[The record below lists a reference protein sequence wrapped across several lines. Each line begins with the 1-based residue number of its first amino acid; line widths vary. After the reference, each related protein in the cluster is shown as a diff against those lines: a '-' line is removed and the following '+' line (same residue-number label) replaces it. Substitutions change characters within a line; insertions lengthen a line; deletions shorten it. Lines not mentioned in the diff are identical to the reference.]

1 LVKLCM
7 VGLCFDRV
15 EMQRM
20 KPDPKGYYRLLG
32 VDPEAGSDEITH
44 AFRAKA
50 KILHPDVPWTGSTE
64 AFVRLKEAYD
74 VLSDAARRAVYDRV
88 GLAASVGTAPVFRDI
103 YDDGPDLV
111 YTEHWRLPR
120 GLPLYVALTLILLV
134 GFAGL
139 QVVSNLTTPQRRVTI
154 PDTPSASAPEPPKHV
169 DQRPPEAADAG
180 VGAAPTHY
188 VIPGRPGPAVL
199 WRYDDTLMSYVPA
212 GQLADFSTVVLLQ
225 LVPNSAMAEV
235 RVPAGAKGF
244 VYASRLMPGDA
255 AEAHKAYCTYNAGAP
270 LQNDEVL
277 ARKGDGPNRVV
288 IENHDDQAAVF
299 KLRDETQA
307 TVLAVAVTPHAMAS
321 VDSVPGGRLRPEFAR
336 GDLWSRAC
344 RTFVAGMRAEQFAG
358 YAVFQGGPKEPG
370 GTARFELL
378 PDSKGA
384 VDLPDDAFNRD

>member
-1 LVKLCM
+1 
-7 VGLCFDRV
+7 
-15 EMQRM
+15 MQGM

-32 VDPEAGSDEITH
+32 VDPEAGPDDITH

-74 VLSDAARRAVYDRV
+74 VLSDAHRRGVYDRI
-88 GLAASVGTAPVFRDI
+88 GAAASAGTAPVFRDI
-103 YDDGPDLV
+103 YDDGPDFV

-139 QVVSNLTTPQRRVTI
+139 QVVSNLTTPQRRVII
-154 PDTPSASAPEPPKHV
+154 PDAPSTSASEPPKHV
-169 DQRPPEAADAG
+169 DQRPPQAADAG

-188 VIPGRPGPAVL
+188 VIPGGPGPAVL

-212 GQLADFSTVVLLQ
+212 GQLADFSSVVLLQ

-235 RVPAGAKGF
+235 RVPGGPKGF

-277 ARKGDGPNRVV
+277 ARRGNGPNRVV
-288 IENHDDQAAVF
+288 IENHSDQPAVF
-299 KLRDETQA
+299 KLRDDTQA
-307 TVLAVAVTPHAMAS
+307 AAALAVAVTPHAMAS
-321 VDSVPGGRLRPEFAR
+321 VDSVPGGRFRPEFAS

-344 RTFVAGMRAEQFAG
+344 RTFVSGMRAERYPG
-358 YAVFQGGPKEPG
+358 YAVFEGGAKEPG
-370 GTARFELL
+370 GTARFEL
-378 PDSKGA
+378 PPEGKA
-384 VDLPDDAFNRD
+384 TDLPDDAFNRE